1 MSKVNLYCWL
11 VALSIIICGAF
22 YIKYVTQ
29 QLGAVKSELQ
39 TEKAEHKQCLQ
50 DLKGAQDAEISS
62 SRKIK
67 ELRQKALA
75 DKPVVDCY
83 NSPMP
88 EYVVSELSKL
98 K

>member
-1 MSKVNLYCWL
+1 MTNYMAILWAVL
-11 VALSIIICGAF
+11 VVCVGLALWRVDALT
-22 YIKYVTQ
+22 KQ
-29 QLGAVKSELQ
+29 NARLE
-39 TEKAEHKQCLQ
+39 TEKKACL
-50 DLKGAQDAEISS
+50 DEKESYKNAQISAS
-62 SRKIK
+62 IKIK

-88 EYVVSELSKL
+88 EYVGRVFEQL

>member
-1 MSKVNLYCWL
+1 MTKYI
-11 VALSIIICGAF
+11 VALCVF
-22 YIKYVTQ
+22 
-29 QLGAVKSELQ
+29 LAVCVGLALWRVDVLTKENARLE
-39 TEKAEHKQCLQ
+39 TEKNACL
-50 DLKGAQDAEISS
+50 DEKEGYKNAQISAS
-62 SRKIK
+62 IKIK

-88 EYVVSELSKL
+88 QYVVRVFEQL

>member
-1 MSKVNLYCWL
+1 MTKYIAILCAFLAVCVGL
-11 VALSIIICGAF
+11 ALWRVDVLTKQNAR
-22 YIKYVTQ
+22 
-29 QLGAVKSELQ
+29 LE
-39 TEKAEHKQCLQ
+39 TEKKACL
-50 DLKGAQDAEISS
+50 DEKESYKNAQISAS
-62 SRKIK
+62 IKIK

-88 EYVVSELSKL
+88 EYVVRVFEQL

>member
-1 MSKVNLYCWL
+1 MTKYIAILCAFLAVCVGL
-11 VALSIIICGAF
+11 ALWRVDYLTKQNAR
-22 YIKYVTQ
+22 
-29 QLGAVKSELQ
+29 LE
-39 TEKAEHKQCLQ
+39 TEKKACL
-50 DLKGAQDAEISS
+50 DEKESYKNAQISAS
-62 SRKIK
+62 IKIK

-88 EYVVSELSKL
+88 EYVVRVFEQL

>member
-1 MSKVNLYCWL
+1 MTKYIAILCAFLAVCVGL
-11 VALSIIICGAF
+11 ALWRVDVLTKQNAR
-22 YIKYVTQ
+22 
-29 QLGAVKSELQ
+29 LE
-39 TEKAEHKQCLQ
+39 TEKKACL
-50 DLKGAQDAEISS
+50 DEKESYKNAQISAS
-62 SRKIK
+62 IKIK

-88 EYVVSELSKL
+88 EYIVRVFEQL

>member
-1 MSKVNLYCWL
+1 MTKYIAILCAFLAVCVGL
-11 VALSIIICGAF
+11 ALWRVDVLTKQNAR
-22 YIKYVTQ
+22 
-29 QLGAVKSELQ
+29 LE
-39 TEKAEHKQCLQ
+39 TEKKACL
-50 DLKGAQDAEISS
+50 DEKESYKNAQISAS
-62 SRKIK
+62 IKIK

-88 EYVVSELSKL
+88 EYVGRVFEQL

>member
-1 MSKVNLYCWL
+1 MTKYIAILCAFL
-11 VALSIIICGAF
+11 VVCVGLALWRVDALT
-22 YIKYVTQ
+22 KQ
-29 QLGAVKSELQ
+29 NARLE
-39 TEKAEHKQCLQ
+39 TEKKACL
-50 DLKGAQDAEISS
+50 DEKESYKNAQISAS
-62 SRKIK
+62 IKIK

-88 EYVVSELSKL
+88 EYVVRVFEQL